1 MFDNLIKEV
10 SKVVVGNENKIK
22 LTLAAIL
29 SEGSVLIED
38 NPGSGK
44 TTFAKAITL
53 NLGLGFKRIQ
63 FTSDLLP
70 SDILGFNI
78 FKNEELTFQ
87 KGPIFTNIVL
97 ADELNRGSP
106 KSQSAFLEAMEEK
119 NVSIDGSTYKLP
131 EPFFVIATQNPM
143 DSSGTS
149 TLPDSQLDRFMIS
162 FSLSELNDQDKVSM
176 IKNNIDLSNIN
187 SQTVDWK
194 NIQDKKNKI
203 NVSDEI
209 YDYVL
214 QIEQTVKALDQEKVL
229 MLKNNIDL
237 SKINSETVDWKNI
250 QDKKN
255 EINVSDEI
263 YDYVLQ
269 IEQTIKALDQEIYI
283 SARCL
288 KQIIDL
294 AKGWALVHSK
304 DYVTHQDIKDVL
316 SYILRHRIKFLKQ
329 DEKKDFVNQEILGK
343 IDIKR

>member
-10 SKVVVGNENKIK
+10 SKVIVGNENKIK
-22 LTLAAIL
+22 LTIAAIL

-78 FKNEELTFQ
+78 FKNEELNFQ

-119 NVSIDGSTYKLP
+119 NVSIDGTTYKLP

-162 FSLSELNDQDKVSM
+162 FSLSELSDKDKVLM
-176 IKNNIDLSNIN
+176 LKNNIDLTKIN
-187 SQTVDWK
+187 SEKINWSE
-194 NIQDKKNKI
+194 IQDKKNKI

-209 YDYVL
+209 YQYTL
-214 QIEQTVKALDQEKVL
+214 E
-229 MLKNNIDL
+229 
-237 SKINSETVDWKNI
+237 
-250 QDKKN
+250 
-255 EINVSDEI
+255 
-263 YDYVLQ
+263 
-269 IEQTIKALDQEIYI
+269 IEQTINSLDQQIYI
-283 SARCL
+283 SPRCL

-294 AKGWALVHSK
+294 GKGWAMVNSK
-304 DYVTHQDIKDVL
+304 DYVTHQDIKDL
-316 SYILRHRIKFLKQ
+316 LPYILRHRIKFLKQ
-329 DEKKDFVNQEILGK
+329 EEKEDFVNSEILGK
-343 IDIKR
+343 ISIKR

>member
-10 SKVVVGNENKIK
+10 SKVIVGNENKIK
-22 LTLAAIL
+22 LTIAAIL

-78 FKNEELTFQ
+78 FKNEELNFQ

-119 NVSIDGSTYKLP
+119 NVSIDGTTYKLP

-162 FSLSELNDQDKVSM
+162 FSLSELNDKDKVLM
-176 IKNNIDLSNIN
+176 LKNNIDLTKIN
-187 SQTVDWK
+187 SEKINWSE
-194 NIQDKKNKI
+194 IQDKKNKI

-209 YDYVL
+209 YQYTL
-214 QIEQTVKALDQEKVL
+214 EIEQSINTLDQ
-229 MLKNNIDL
+229 
-237 SKINSETVDWKNI
+237 
-250 QDKKN
+250 Q
-255 EINVSDEI
+255 
-263 YDYVLQ
+263 
-269 IEQTIKALDQEIYI
+269 IYI
-283 SARCL
+283 SPRCL

-294 AKGWALVHSK
+294 GKGWAMVNSK
-304 DYVTHQDIKDVL
+304 DYVTHQDIKDL
-316 SYILRHRIKFLKQ
+316 LPYILRHRIKFLKQ
-329 DEKKDFVNQEILGK
+329 EEKEDFVNSEILGK
-343 IDIKR
+343 ISIKR

>member
-119 NVSIDGSTYKLP
+119 NVSIDGETYKLP

-176 IKNNIDLSNIN
+176 LKNKIDLSKIN
-187 SQTVDWK
+187 SETIDWK
-194 NIQDKKNKI
+194 NIQDKKNK
-203 NVSDEI
+203 
-209 YDYVL
+209 
-214 QIEQTVKALDQEKVL
+214 
-229 MLKNNIDL
+229 
-237 SKINSETVDWKNI
+237 
-250 QDKKN
+250 
-255 EINVSDEI
+255 INVSDEI

>member
-10 SKVVVGNENKIK
+10 LKVIVGNENKIK
-22 LTLAAIL
+22 LTIAAIL

-78 FKNEELTFQ
+78 FKNEELNFQ

-119 NVSIDGSTYKLP
+119 NVSIDGTTYKLP

-162 FSLSELNDQDKVSM
+162 FSLSELNDKDKVLM
-176 IKNNIDLSNIN
+176 LKNNIDLTKIN
-187 SQTVDWK
+187 PEKISWSE
-194 NIQDKKNKI
+194 IQNKKNKI

-209 YDYVL
+209 YQYTL
-214 QIEQTVKALDQEKVL
+214 E
-229 MLKNNIDL
+229 
-237 SKINSETVDWKNI
+237 
-250 QDKKN
+250 
-255 EINVSDEI
+255 
-263 YDYVLQ
+263 
-269 IEQTIKALDQEIYI
+269 IEQTINSLDQQIYI
-283 SARCL
+283 SPRCL

-294 AKGWALVHSK
+294 GKGWAMVNSK
-304 DYVTHQDIKDVL
+304 DYVTHQDIKDL
-316 SYILRHRIKFLKQ
+316 LPNILRHRIKFLKQ
-329 DEKKDFVNQEILGK
+329 EEKENFVNNEILGK
-343 IDIKR
+343 ISIKR

>member
-1 MFDNLIKEV
+1 MFDNLIKEI

-119 NVSIDGSTYKLP
+119 NVSIDGETYKLP

-176 IKNNIDLSNIN
+176 
-187 SQTVDWK
+187 
-194 NIQDKKNKI
+194 
-203 NVSDEI
+203 
-209 YDYVL
+209 
-214 QIEQTVKALDQEKVL
+214 
-229 MLKNNIDL
+229 LKNNIDL
-237 SKINSETVDWKNI
+237 SKINSETIDWKNI

-255 EINVSDEI
+255 KINVSDEI